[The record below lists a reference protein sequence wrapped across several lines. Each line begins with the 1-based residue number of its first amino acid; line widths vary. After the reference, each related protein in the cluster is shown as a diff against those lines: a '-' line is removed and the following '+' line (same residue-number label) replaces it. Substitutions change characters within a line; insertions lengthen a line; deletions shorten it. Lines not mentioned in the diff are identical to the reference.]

1 MSCIVAV
8 FMFSSLLAVHAARE
22 GASGDL
28 SGAATLDLE
37 KEEDSKPESDVC
49 NPTFSV
55 MDRSERYRDKE
66 FTFNYVADEWLRKSL
81 KAKICEDGV
90 YSEAVVRGKKII
102 LSCGSYA
109 GRRLYR
115 DVMDLGEIRRK
126 LDLLESTMKF
136 AKAWGHRQTP
146 VIRRGKGR
154 FYKQGCGR

>member
-22 GASGDL
+22 RASEAL

-55 MDRSERYRDKE
+55 LDRSGRYIDKE
-66 FTFNYVADEWLRKSL
+66 SMFKVISEEWLRKGL
-81 KAKICEDGV
+81 QEQLCDDGV

-146 VIRRGKGR
+146 VIRRGS
-154 FYKQGCGR
+154 C

>member
-90 YSEAVVRGKKII
+90 YSEAVVRGSSIC
-102 LSCGSYA
+102 LSCLTYAFTESYK
-109 GRRLYR
+109 
-115 DVMDLGEIRRK
+115 DVMDLGAIRMK
-126 LDLLESTMKF
+126 LALLDEQMKS
-136 AKAWGHRQTP
+136 AEAWGERQTP
-146 VIRRGKGR
+146 VIRRGS
-154 FYKQGCGR
+154 C